1 MLISRFSDKD
11 EALVIIISAWL
22 RTHNLRSQILRAGK
36 KYNFLTSG
44 SSHTLALGQSGT
56 VYVWGSN
63 KEGQLGKID
72 KISLNRLISCQTA
85 NFEEKL
91 VSNESKKKR
100 QMVPISWHL
109 VLWYTLWFG
118 KKNLL
123 TTLFHQFPIPNP
135 DFFKFQFQ
143 PIFVCVLAIQCW
155 EFVEAC
161 GEKLS
166 HYSNFWNFIKKRS

>member
-1 MLISRFSDKD
+1 MLISRFPDKD

-91 VSNESKKKR
+91 VSNESKKKDKWS
-100 QMVPISWHL
+100 PYHD
-109 VLWYTLWFG
+109 TLYLDTQCDLA
-118 KKNLL
+118 KKTCSPHYFTNS
-123 TTLFHQFPIPNP
+123 QFPIL
-135 DFFKFQFQ
+135 
-143 PIFVCVLAIQCW
+143 IFLNFNFNQYL
-155 EFVEAC
+155 FV
-161 GEKLS
+161 
-166 HYSNFWNFIKKRS
+166 F